1 MWSHT
6 AVQAFRSLLLYI
18 VDALQ
23 QMTQWHSYESRNTAQ
38 GLLNAIS
45 QLSFIISMVILEEL
59 SSIMLPPTRNLQ
71 TVEID
76 VGTTMQSIDDL
87 VIAFEAMRCE
97 EVFSKMFTCA
107 QTIAQSLNIEIVKP
121 RIPQRSQ
128 YRASSGNV
136 DASVEEY
143 HR

>member
-1 MWSHT
+1 
-6 AVQAFRSLLLYI
+6 
-18 VDALQ
+18 
-23 QMTQWHSYESRNTAQ
+23 
-38 GLLNAIS
+38 
-45 QLSFIISMVILEEL
+45 MVILEEL
-59 SSIMLPPTRNLQ
+59 SSIMLPPTLNLQ

-87 VIAFEAMRCE
+87 VIALEAMRCE

-107 QTIAQSLNIEIVKP
+107 KTIARLLNIEIVKP

-136 DASVEEY
+136 DVSVEGY
-143 HR
+143 YR

>member
-1 MWSHT
+1 
-6 AVQAFRSLLLYI
+6 
-18 VDALQ
+18 
-23 QMTQWHSYESRNTAQ
+23 
-38 GLLNAIS
+38 
-45 QLSFIISMVILEEL
+45 MVILEEL

-71 TVEID
+71 TVGIN

-107 QTIAQSLNIEIVKP
+107 QTIAQSLNIEFVKP
-121 RIPQRSQ
+121 PIPQRSQ
-128 YRASSGNV
+128 YRVSSGNV

-143 HR
+143 CR

>member
-1 MWSHT
+1 
-6 AVQAFRSLLLYI
+6 
-18 VDALQ
+18 
-23 QMTQWHSYESRNTAQ
+23 
-38 GLLNAIS
+38 
-45 QLSFIISMVILEEL
+45 MVILEEL

-71 TVEID
+71 TVGID

-87 VIAFEAMRCE
+87 VIALEAMRCE

-136 DASVEEY
+136 DVSVEEY
-143 HR
+143 YR